1 MTAMQDRS
9 PAELYV
15 LVAGVL
21 LIALGTLGFFYNG
34 TFTSNELVHDDMLG
48 VFRVNGWVNTLNI
61 AAGVVALAAR
71 PSARV
76 CALGLGVVFVALAI
90 WGLVLGEGDSVLGIL
105 PLNAADC
112 VLYLAIGV
120 SGVASGGAPTRTA
133 TVPA

>member
-1 MTAMQDRS
+1 MQDRS
-9 PAELYV
+9 AAELYA
-15 LVAGVL
+15 LAAGVL

-34 TFTSNELVHDDMLG
+34 TFTSNEHVHDDMLG
-48 VFRVNGWVNTLNI
+48 VFSVNGWVNTLNL

-76 CALGLGVVFVALAI
+76 RALGLGALLVALGVWA
-90 WGLVLGEGDSVLGIL
+90 LALGEGNSVLGIL
-105 PLNAADC
+105 PLNTADA

-120 SGVASGGAPTRTA
+120 AGLGAGTASARTA